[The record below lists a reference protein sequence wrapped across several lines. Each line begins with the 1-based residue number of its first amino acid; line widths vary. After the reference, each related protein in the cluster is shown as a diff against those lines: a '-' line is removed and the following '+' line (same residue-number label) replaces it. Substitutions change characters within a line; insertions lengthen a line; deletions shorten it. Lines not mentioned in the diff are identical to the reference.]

1 MKLQT
6 EGRQTERNTW
16 LDHLGFEGPLQPG
29 THARSDPTG
38 EFPTGPAV
46 GEQLP
51 TSSRPTSAGRG
62 STSTRPAVVGRWWWP
77 STARQCGDRLVARS
91 WSSCNPEWSGSKRP
105 E

>member
-6 EGRQTERNTW
+6 EGRQTERGTW

-46 GEQLP
+46 GEILP
-51 TSSRPTSAGRG
+51 DIVAPDFRGQMVDVHETRRGGPLVMVFYRSA
-62 STSTRPAVVGRWWWP
+62 VW
-77 STARQCGDRLVARS
+77 
-91 WSSCNPEWSGSKRP
+91 
-105 E
+105 

>member
-16 LDHLGFEGPLQPG
+16 LDHLGFEGPIQPG

-46 GEQLP
+46 G
-51 TSSRPTSAGRG
+51 
-62 STSTRPAVVGRWWWP
+62 
-77 STARQCGDRLVARS
+77 ARIGIPQRLRHLQGFIGDRSRRILATQDAPS
-91 WSSCNPEWSGSKRP
+91 ASD
-105 E
+105 

>member
-6 EGRQTERNTW
+6 ESQQTERNTW

-46 GEQLP
+46 GEELP
-51 TSSRPTSAGRG
+51 DIVAPDSDGQMVDVHEARRGGPLVMVFYRSA
-62 STSTRPAVVGRWWWP
+62 VW
-77 STARQCGDRLVARS
+77 
-91 WSSCNPEWSGSKRP
+91 
-105 E
+105 

>member
-16 LDHLGFEGPLQPG
+16 LDHLGFEGPIQPG

-51 TSSRPTSAGRG
+51 DIVAPDIRGQLVNVHEARRGGPLVVVFYRSA
-62 STSTRPAVVGRWWWP
+62 VW
-77 STARQCGDRLVARS
+77 
-91 WSSCNPEWSGSKRP
+91 
-105 E
+105 

>member
-6 EGRQTERNTW
+6 EGRQTERDTW

-29 THARSDPTG
+29 THARSDPMG

-51 TSSRPTSAGRG
+51 DIVAPDFRGQRVDVHETRRGGPLVMVFYRSA
-62 STSTRPAVVGRWWWP
+62 VW
-77 STARQCGDRLVARS
+77 
-91 WSSCNPEWSGSKRP
+91 
-105 E
+105 

>member
-16 LDHLGFEGPLQPG
+16 LDHLGFRGPIQPG

-46 GEQLP
+46 GESFPDIVAPDCRGQMIDVHEARAGGPLVVVFY
-51 TSSRPTSAGRG
+51 RSA
-62 STSTRPAVVGRWWWP
+62 VW
-77 STARQCGDRLVARS
+77 
-91 WSSCNPEWSGSKRP
+91 
-105 E
+105 

>member
-16 LDHLGFEGPLQPG
+16 LNHLGFEGPIQPG

-46 GEQLP
+46 GEKLP
-51 TSSRPTSAGRG
+51 DIVAPDSRGQMVDVHEARRGRPLVMVFYRSA
-62 STSTRPAVVGRWWWP
+62 VW
-77 STARQCGDRLVARS
+77 
-91 WSSCNPEWSGSKRP
+91 
-105 E
+105 